1 MITRSTRISRKSS
14 NRGSNDL
21 LAGVNYP
28 PIIDEG
34 NAKGIPKELEKKTRV
49 KLEVIDTATMIDE
62 INIPGYRLHELKG
75 DRQGTWSIKVSGN
88 WRITFTFNDNNA
100 YDIDIEDYH

>member
-1 MITRSTRISRKSS
+1 MEGLFSMIQTFKSKALE
-14 NRGSNDL
+14 NL
-21 LAGVNYP
+21 FK
-28 PIIDEG
+28 EG
-34 NAKGIPKELEKKTRV
+34 NAKGIPKEFEKKTRV
-49 KLEVIDTATMIDE
+49 RLEVIDTATIIDE

-100 YDIDIEDYH
+100 YDIDFEDYH

>member
-1 MITRSTRISRKSS
+1 MIRTFK
-14 NRGSNDL
+14 NKAL
-21 LAGVNYP
+21 EKLFK
-28 PIIDEG
+28 EG
-34 NAKGIPKELEKKTRV
+34 NAKGIAKEIEKKTRV
-49 KLEVIDTATMIDE
+49 RLEVIDTAIIIDD
-62 INIPGYRLHELKG
+62 INIPGYSLHELKG